1 MYRRCMKSS
10 EKVRF
15 VRNTFQG
22 ALFLHLYLT
31 DLLQMRGRRMSC
43 TSKCEFRSKYAEI
56 FLNCGVRKQE
66 MAFSKAQTQAIMHK
80 DGPMMVLAGPG
91 SGKTTVITHRVQYLT
106 KEYGIDPGDI
116 LVITFTRAAAE
127 EMRERYEA
135 LTGGGSRVTFGTFHS
150 IFFRILKLAY
160 RYTADNIVREEQQM
174 QFVRELAQAGG
185 LEPEDENE
193 FAASILSEI
202 SSVKGERIALEHYY
216 SKNCPDAVFRQL
228 YAGYEEKMRR
238 AGLIDFDDMMVLCLE
253 LFTERKDIL
262 SAWQRRYRY
271 ILIDEFQDI
280 NRLQYEIVRMLAK
293 PEDNL
298 FIVGDDD
305 QSIYRF
311 RGAKPEIMLGFER
324 DYPGAGR
331 ILLDVN
337 YRSTEEIVAPALR
350 LIGENQKRFSKAIHT
365 TGRHGKNV
373 ITKLWQDPGEE
384 NLAIAR
390 EIQLYLQSGV
400 RPGDIAVLY
409 RTNAGPRFLME
420 KLMEYNLPFRTRD
433 TVPNLYEH
441 WISRNILTYIRIAM
455 GSRARED
462 ILQVINR
469 PKRYIS
475 RDAMPD
481 ETVSFEKMKVF
492 YAEKDWIAE
501 RIESL
506 EGDLRAIARM
516 SPLAAVN
523 YIRQGM
529 GYDEYLIEYAA
540 FRRMRPEE
548 LLETADELKE
558 SAAGFKTF
566 DEWFAH
572 IEAYKEELLRQA
584 AQRRTETDAIT
595 LATMHSAK
603 GLEFPIVYILDANEG
618 ITPHSRAM
626 LDEDM
631 EEERRLF
638 YVAMTRAKTR
648 LHVYAVRERYH
659 KKAEVSRFV
668 WEYLGR
674 DGDSR

>member
-56 FLNCGVRKQE
+56 FLNGGVRKQE

-202 SSVKGERIALEHYY
+202 SSVKGERIVLEHYY

-262 SAWQRRYRY
+262 SAWQRRYQY

-481 ETVSFEKMKVF
+481 ETVSFEKMKAF

>member
-43 TSKCEFRSKYAEI
+43 TSKCEFRSKYVEI

-202 SSVKGERIALEHYY
+202 SSVKGERIELEHYY

-228 YAGYEEKMRR
+228 YAGYEDKMRR

-262 SAWQRRYRY
+262 SAWQRRYQY

-481 ETVSFEKMKVF
+481 ETVSFEKMKAF

-572 IEAYKEELLRQA
+572 IDAYKEELLRQA

-659 KKAEVSRFV
+659 KKAEISRFV